1 MYRDEFEAL
10 LDGWLQHIKNI
21 LSTKSE
27 EYSSD
32 DDVLRNFND
41 TAELNGVE
49 PEYALWGFVS
59 KHIIALKDFIK
70 MAEEEG
76 VFVTRSQW
84 YEKINDIICYLLL
97 LKALLKE
104 RENNETNKV

>member
-1 MYRDEFEAL
+1 MSVFSDYKKTIMDAAHNERIRLALSRAIASYRS
-10 LDGWLQHIKNI
+10 N
-21 LSTKSE
+21 
-27 EYSSD
+27 
-32 DDVLRNFND
+32 RN
-41 TAELNGVE
+41 TAMEKF
-49 PEYALWGFVS
+49 P
-59 KHIIALKDFIK
+59 HTIK